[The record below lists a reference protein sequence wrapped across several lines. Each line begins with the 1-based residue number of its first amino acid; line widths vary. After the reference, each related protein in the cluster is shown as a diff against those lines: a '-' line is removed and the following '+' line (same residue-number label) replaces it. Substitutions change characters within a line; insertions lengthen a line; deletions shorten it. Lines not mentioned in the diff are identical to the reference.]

1 MRLSFAFGL
10 VCSKIDINSRHRR
23 GKSGHLKRAAEV
35 ALRAGEALV
44 PRLMVGADAKNSHCH
59 CKDRP
64 KSLFPASRLS
74 DTAEIGIH
82 FILFRIYF
90 C

>member
-1 MRLSFAFGL
+1 MRAVRCRRRSEQPEVGHLSSAFGL

-44 PRLMVGADAKNSHCH
+44 PRLTALITASDRARQEQESWGTWKHVGAV
-59 CKDRP
+59 
-64 KSLFPASRLS
+64 
-74 DTAEIGIH
+74 
-82 FILFRIYF
+82 
-90 C
+90 